1 MATYAPINYAPP
13 QGTAGAPQMIAAPT
27 FQLPQLQ
34 AFSKGAQYTEAGAN
48 LANMLLEAY
57 LKKQELNKAE
67 AAESELADL
76 LAIMDV
82 SQDPSISA
90 GPVQDPTAY
99 AAPSQADQYQF
110 VAKELIGS
118 DLAAN
123 RARGIDML
131 TAALLKE
138 PKKLTREEQIGEV
151 LQSVATT
158 KQAPAFGPLAD
169 PEQAFSDSATI
180 ELPLSPVEQMRADE
194 AAVRGAGLG
203 DLDLSRERA
212 RLAMGDEFAQIK
224 EERQPNFRVGEVIAR
239 VPRSLEIEGEM
250 VANSPMRTL
259 ILESNALRKAGLPV
273 ERAGASV
280 GLTWDELNKQ
290 RAEYRAEERAKA
302 AELRKQNL
310 AKDLEEWKTNLA
322 KLDPQKQMEGAQK
335 LRKEFTDIAG
345 EFIDAKSAFE
355 RLNASTDDAYGDIA
369 LITGYMKVLDP
380 SSIVRETEF
389 DQVAY
394 AASVPN
400 KLRNMYQRM
409 LSGERLST
417 EQRDDLKA
425 AAKAIFEPL
434 AEDHKRI
441 EKRFTE
447 LANRYG
453 FEIEEIILPYRESL
467 DIDEQPIVEQTANNG
482 APLQAIG
489 TQVRESDVGS
499 NQIVEKN
506 GLAYK
511 NGKLFSGRITV
522 NGMFTDYENGRK
534 VIMQD

>member
-1 MATYAPINYAPP
+1 M
-13 QGTAGAPQMIAAPT
+13 PQMTAAPT

-34 AFSKGAQYTEAGAN
+34 AFSGGAQTTEAVAN
-48 LANMLLEAY
+48 LANQLLQAY
-57 LKKQELNKAE
+57 MKKLEMDKAE
-67 AAESELADL
+67 AAGDEL
-76 LAIMDV
+76 
-82 SQDPSISA
+82 SQFMGMA
-90 GPVQDPTAY
+90 Q
-99 AAPSQADQYQF
+99 QYQGPSADPEQAF
-110 VAKELIGS
+110 RYLDQDEKLQNLTSSLIGS
-118 DLAAN
+118 EYTQN
-123 RARGIDML
+123 QQMGQEML
-131 TAALLKE
+131 IQALLKE
-138 PKKLTREEQIGEV
+138 PKEPTREEKIGDV
-151 LQSVATT
+151 LQGVATT
-158 KQAPAFGPLAD
+158 KQIPAFGPLAD
-169 PEQAFSDSATI
+169 PEQAFSATGTT
-180 ELPLSPVEQMRADE
+180 EFPLSPVEQMRADE

-224 EERQPNFRVGEVIAR
+224 EEREPNFRVGEVIAR

-273 ERAGASV
+273 DRAGASV
-280 GLTWDELNKQ
+280 GLTWDELNK
-290 RAEYRAEERAKA
+290 RKAEYRVEARTKA
-302 AELRKQNL
+302 TELRKQKL
-310 AKDLEEWKTNLA
+310 AKDLEEFKTNLA
-322 KLDPQKQMEGAQK
+322 GLDPSKQMEGAQK

-345 EFIDAKSAFE
+345 EFINAKSAFE
-355 RLNASTDDAYGDIA
+355 RLNASTDNAYGDIA

-400 KLRNMYQRM
+400 KLKNMYQRM
-409 LSGERLST
+409 LSGERLSET
-417 EQRDDLKA
+417 QRDDLKA

-447 LANRYG
+447 LAERYG
-453 FEIEEIILPYRESL
+453 FERDEIILPYRKSL
-467 DIDEQPIVEQTANNG
+467 EIDKQPIVEQTANDG
-482 APLQAIG
+482 VPLQAIG

-522 NGMFTDYENGRK
+522 NGRFTDYENGRK
-534 VIMQD
+534 VIMEE

>member
-1 MATYAPINYAPP
+1 M
-13 QGTAGAPQMIAAPT
+13 PQMIAAPT

-48 LANMLLEAY
+48 LANQLLQAY
-57 LKKQELNKAE
+57 LKKLEMGKAE
-67 AAESELADL
+67 AAGDEL
-76 LAIMDV
+76 
-82 SQDPSISA
+82 SQFMGMA
-90 GPVQDPTAY
+90 Q
-99 AAPSQADQYQF
+99 QYQGPSADPEQAF
-110 VAKELIGS
+110 RYLDQDEKLQNLTSALIGS
-118 DLAAN
+118 EYTQN
-123 RARGIDML
+123 QQMGQEML
-131 TAALLKE
+131 LQALLKD
-138 PKKLTREEQIGEV
+138 PKELTREEKIGEV
-151 LQSVATT
+151 LRGVPKT
-158 KQAPAFGPLAD
+158 KQIPAFGPLAD

-212 RLAMGDEFAQIK
+212 RLAMGDEFDQRK

-259 ILESNALRKAGLPV
+259 ILERTALRKAGLPV

-280 GLTWDELNKQ
+280 GLTWDELNKR

-302 AELRKQNL
+302 AETRKQKL
-310 AKDLEEWKTNLA
+310 AKDLEEFKTNLA
-322 KLDPQKQMEGAQK
+322 GLDPSKQMEGAQK

-447 LANRYG
+447 LADRYG

-482 APLQAIG
+482 APLQ
-489 TQVRESDVGS
+489 QVGAEVLESNVGS